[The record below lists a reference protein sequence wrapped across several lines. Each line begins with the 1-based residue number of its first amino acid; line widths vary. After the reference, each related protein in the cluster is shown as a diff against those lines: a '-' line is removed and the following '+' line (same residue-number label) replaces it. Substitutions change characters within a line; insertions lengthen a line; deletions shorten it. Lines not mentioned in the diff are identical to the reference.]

1 MKVLIG
7 TNNNVKVEACQT
19 AFDNYFADVE
29 VITVNVSSEVSEMPL
44 NDEITMGVKNR
55 IKNLRKY
62 AEENGIEADYYVA
75 VESGINNFFNEW
87 MITAVAGIEDN
98 SGLKSYATSPSYPIP
113 GDMVDEI
120 IHNGLGPV
128 MDRIFADDDS
138 GHHKGGIGF
147 LTHGKIRRYNLME
160 ESFMMAIIRII
171 NNNW

>member
-7 TNNNVKVEACQT
+7 TNNNVKVEACQN
-19 AFDNYFADVE
+19 AFDNYFQDVE

-44 NDEITMGVKNR
+44 NDEIIKGVRNR
-55 IKNLRKY
+55 IKNLRIH
-62 AEENGIEADYYVA
+62 AEENNLEIDYFVA
-75 VESGINNFFNEW
+75 IESGINNFFDEW

-98 SGLKSYATSPSYPIP
+98 NGLKSYSTSPSYPIP
-113 GDMVDEI
+113 GSLVDEI
-120 IHNGLGPV
+120 IHEGLGPV
-128 MDRIFADDDS
+128 MDKIFADDDS

-147 LTHGKIRRYNLME
+147 LTHGKIRRYNLLE